1 MKPGAVIPWKEG
13 GGPVQDRPWKDVR
26 GVADKDS
33 REPAD
38 RSPRARLARPG
49 DLGRRVALRREELGL
64 SREDVAAAA
73 GIAPRYLQYLEERP
87 ADVSPGAVIRLAG
100 VLQTTVS
107 KLYGGGVD
115 VPPGTGGAA
124 AHPELLDLGTEECRE
139 RLGSRGVGRVVQS
152 TPRGPEAL
160 PVNYAVVSG
169 AIVYRTVQGT
179 APDPAP
185 GEQVAF
191 EVDQVDDAL
200 SQGWSVLVSGTA
212 RHVTDPEEV
221 RRLAEQARIQP
232 WPGDERDLWVRIEP
246 ARFTGRRIRTRTAA

>member
-1 MKPGAVIPWKEG
+1 MA
-13 GGPVQDRPWKDVR
+13 DNSSR
-26 GVADKDS
+26 GTGN
-33 REPAD
+33 
-38 RSPRARLARPG
+38 RSPRARPPRPG
-49 DLGRRVALRREELGL
+49 DLGRRVAQRREELGL

-100 VLQTTVS
+100 VLRTTVS
-107 KLYGGGVD
+107 RLYGGGVD
-115 VPPGTGGAA
+115 APPGSGDAA
-124 AHPELLDLGTEECRE
+124 ARPELLELGPEECRD

-169 AIVYRTVQGT
+169 AIVYRTVQGS

-212 RHVTDPEEV
+212 RHVTEPEEV
-221 RRLAEQARIQP
+221 RRLTEQAHIQP
-232 WPGDERDLWVRIEP
+232 WPGGDRDLWVRIEP
-246 ARFTGRRIRTRTAA
+246 ERFTGRRIRTGRMAA